1 MTLRLPTACLAL
13 PALQGIKVEA
23 MGPRHHTE
31 RLSAVLEEPM
41 LTAVLTE
48 AGEAS
53 ESGWFWNIRP
63 LKSRVSAWAAGW
75 AGGWALEWGW

>member
-1 MTLRLPTACLAL
+1 MRLPFS
-13 PALQGIKVEA
+13 LQGIKAEA

-31 RLSAVLEEPM
+31 RLAEVLEEPM

-48 AGEAS
+48 AGEAA

-63 LKSRVSAWAAGW
+63 LKSRV
-75 AGGWALEWGW
+75 GGWGGWVGG